1 MAARRTEMHQLQELI
16 RLHRLGRSGRKI
28 ARQLR
33 MSRDTVGQYQT
44 AFRAAGLLEGCPDE
58 LPEPAALAD
67 VVAQHVERKP
77 PAPCQRSSVSPWA
90 EKITALRERGVGP
103 TAIHDWLRL
112 HEPEYSGNLSSVK
125 RICARLGREQGPAP
139 EDVAIPVVT
148 APGEVAQVD
157 FGYVGKRYD
166 PERGEL
172 RKSWVFV
179 MTLGFSRHMFCEI
192 VFDQKISTW
201 IDLHVAAFEFFGG
214 VPAVIVPDNLKAAVI
229 RAAFGVDDDPVIQ
242 RTYRELARAYGFQ
255 IDPAPPRQ
263 PQKKGKVE
271 SDVGY
276 VKGNFCA
283 AWESVDIHED
293 RRQLRR
299 WLLTIAARRRHG
311 TTGRAPIELFEKD
324 ERKALIPLPK
334 RRWKTVLWRAAR
346 LHRDAHIQVDGAFY
360 SAPWRL
366 LNEELWVRCTEH
378 EIAIHHRD
386 EHLVTHSR
394 VARGQRQTL
403 DHHLPEGRSDLRHR
417 SREHWLTRARR
428 IGEEVEDLATAIFDS
443 DDVLLQLRKVQAVVT
458 HLERFPA
465 SRARATCRRALFFGC
480 LDYAAIKNILRK
492 GLDLVPLP
500 ETTTRDW
507 SKGSRFAR
515 TPDLPL
521 SDKEPFHGNHR

>member
-1 MAARRTEMHQLQELI
+1 MHQLQELI
-16 RLHRLGRSGRKI
+16 RLHRLGCSGRKI

-33 MSRDTVGQYQT
+33 MSRGTVGQYKT
-44 AFRAAGLLEGCPDE
+44 AFKAAGLLAGCPDE
-58 LPEPAALAD
+58 LPETPALAA
-67 VVAQHVERKP
+67 VLAPHTETKP
-77 PAPCQRSSVSPWA
+77 SAPCQRSSITPWT
-90 EKITALRERGVGP
+90 EKITALRTRGAGP

-112 HEPEYSGNLSSVK
+112 HDETYAGSLSSVK
-125 RICARLGREQGPAP
+125 RVCARLGRDRGPLP
-139 EDVAIPVVT
+139 GDVAIPVVT

-172 RKSWVFV
+172 RKSWIFV

-201 IDLHVAAFEFFGG
+201 LDLHVAAFEFFGG

-229 RAAFGVDDDPVIQ
+229 RAAFCVDDDPVIQ
-242 RTYRELARAYGFQ
+242 RSYRELARHYGFQ

-283 AWESVDIHED
+283 AHESVDIHED
-293 RRQLRR
+293 RKQLRR
-299 WLLTIAARRRHG
+299 WLLEIAARRRHG
-311 TTGRAPIELFEKD
+311 TTGRPPIELFD
-324 ERKALIPLPK
+324 EEERAALIPLPK

-366 LNEELWVRCTEH
+366 LGEELWVRCSEH
-378 EIAIHHRD
+378 QIAIYHR
-386 EHLVTHSR
+386 EELLVTHSR
-394 VARGQRQTL
+394 VGRGQRQTL
-403 DHHLPEGRSDLRHR
+403 DSHLPEGRSDLRHR
-417 SREHWLTRARR
+417 SREHWLVRARR
-428 IGEEVEDLATAIFDS
+428 IGKEVEDLATAIFDS

-458 HLERFPA
+458 YLERFPA
-465 SRARATCRRALFFGC
+465 SRAKAACRRALFFAC

-492 GLDLVPLP
+492 GLDLHPLP
-500 ETTTRDW
+500 TTTTRVW
-507 SKGSRFAR
+507 SKQSRFAR

-521 SDKEPFHGNHR
+521 FDKEPVHGDH